1 MMLQIPG
8 VLGKQEVARLR
19 ALIDAADWVDG
30 NVTSGFQSGLAKRN
44 RQLPEDSPAAKEAGA
59 AILAALQKHPLFVA
73 GALPARIFPPLFNR
87 YGGGETFGDHIDNS
101 IRQTH
106 DGSLRIRTDLSM
118 TVFLTEPEDY
128 DGGELVVDDTYGV
141 HEVKLEAGDA
151 ILYPASSL
159 HRVEPVTRGER
170 VSSFFWIQSLVRDEG
185 RRALLFDMDLA
196 IQRAAQGLG
205 QGDAS
210 IVALTG
216 SYHNLLRM
224 WAEP

>member
-8 VLGKQEVARLR
+8 VLSKDEVARLR
-19 ALIDAADWVDG
+19 GLIDAAPWVDG
-30 NVTSGFQSGLAKRN
+30 GVTAGFQSGLAKRN
-44 RQLPEDSPAAKEAGA
+44 RQLPEDAEAARQAGA
-59 AILAALQKHPLFVA
+59 TIVAALEKHPLFVA
-73 GALPARIFPPLFNR
+73 GALPAKIFPPLFNR
-87 YGGGETFGDHIDNS
+87 YGGGESFGDHIDNA
-101 IRQTH
+101 IRQTR
-106 DGSLRIRTDLSM
+106 DGALRIRTDLSM

-128 DGGELVVDDTYGV
+128 DGGELLVDDTYGV
-141 HEVKLEAGDA
+141 HEVKLAAGDA

-170 VSSFFWIQSLVRDEG
+170 VSSFFWIQSLIRDDA
-185 RRALLFDMDLA
+185 RRALLFDMDMA

-216 SYHNLLRM
+216 AYHNLLRM

>member
-8 VLGKQEVARLR
+8 VLTKDEVARMR

-59 AILAALQKHPLFVA
+59 AIVAALNRHPLFVA
-73 GALPARIFPPLFNR
+73 GALPARIFPPLFNS
-87 YGGGETFGDHIDNS
+87 YGVGETFGDHVDNS
-101 IRQTH
+101 IRQSR
-106 DGSLRIRTDLSM
+106 DGSIRIRTDLSA
-118 TVFLTEPEDY
+118 TLFLTEPENY
-128 DGGELVVDDTYGV
+128 DGGELTVDDTYGV
-141 HEVKLEAGDA
+141 HQVKLEAGDL

-159 HRVEPVTRGER
+159 HRVEPITRGER
-170 VSSFFWIQSLVRDEG
+170 VSSFFWIQSLVREDA
-185 RRALLFDMDLA
+185 RRALLFDMDMA
-196 IQRAAQGLG
+196 IQRAAQSLG

-210 IVALTG
+210 IVSLTG
-216 SYHNLLRM
+216 AYHNLLRM

>member
-8 VLGKQEVARLR
+8 VLGKDEVARLR
-19 ALIDAADWVDG
+19 GLIDAADWVDG
-30 NVTSGFQSGLAKRN
+30 TVTSGFQSGLAKRN

-59 AILAALQKHPLFVA
+59 AILAALQKNPLFVA

-87 YGGGETFGDHIDNS
+87 YGGGETFGDHIDNA
-101 IRQTH
+101 IRQTR
-106 DGSLRIRTDLSM
+106 DGALRIRTDLSM
-118 TVFLTEPEDY
+118 TVFLTEPEAY

-141 HEVKLEAGDA
+141 HEVKLGAGDA

-170 VSSFFWIQSLVRDEG
+170 VSSFFWIQSLVREDAKRG
-185 RRALLFDMDLA
+185 LLFDMDLA

-205 QGDAS
+205 QDDPS
-210 IVALTG
+210 VIALTG
-216 SYHNLLRM
+216 TYHNLLRM